1 MVSIFIVEDD
11 EFLSILYEKALVL
24 NGYEVIASAQ
34 NGEEAINIYKEL
46 QIKPDIIIM
55 DHRMPIKNGLEAA
68 EEILKID
75 TKTKIIFASA
85 DTTIREKAISLGAV
99 SFKSK
104 PFTLNRLMQNIEKVI
119 NMNNLKVH

>member
-104 PFTLNRLMQNIEKVI
+104 PFTLNSLMQNIEKVI

>member
-99 SFKSK
+99 SFKRK